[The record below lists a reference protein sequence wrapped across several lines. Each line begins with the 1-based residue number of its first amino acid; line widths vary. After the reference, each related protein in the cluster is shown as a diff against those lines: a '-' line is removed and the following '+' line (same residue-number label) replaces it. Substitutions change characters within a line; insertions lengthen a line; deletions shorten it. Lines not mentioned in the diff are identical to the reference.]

1 MREQHVSERMGE
13 LLKHIYVPETIAR
26 TIVNSLQA
34 DLNCAER
41 KRQEQLVALQN
52 ESLHC
57 AHART
62 NFTSTNSMAKS
73 RRNSRSEEH
82 TSELQSR
89 GHLVYRLLLE
99 K

>member
-1 MREQHVSERMGE
+1 MREQDVSERMGE

-62 NFTSTNSMAKS
+62 NFTSTNSMVLGAQAG
-73 RRNSRSEEH
+73 R
-82 TSELQSR
+82 
-89 GHLVYRLLLE
+89 VF
-99 K
+99 

>member
-1 MREQHVSERMGE
+1 MGE

-62 NFTSTNSMAKS
+62 NFTSTNSMEKS
-73 RRNSRSEEH
+73 RRNSGRASR
-82 TSELQSR
+82 QSILSR
-89 GHLVYRLLLE
+89 NAAWKQPYRA
-99 K
+99 